1 MLKFICKKPF
11 TDGGQTFKMLQEITI
26 DKTHEHYEY
35 FNMMAQK
42 GNFSV
47 MEVKIVKQTEDKQI
61 KAN

>member
-1 MLKFICKKPF
+1 
-11 TDGGQTFKMLQEITI
+11 MLQEITI

-35 FNMMAQK
+35 YNMMAQK

-47 MEVKIVKQTEDKQI
+47 MEVKIVKQAEDKQI